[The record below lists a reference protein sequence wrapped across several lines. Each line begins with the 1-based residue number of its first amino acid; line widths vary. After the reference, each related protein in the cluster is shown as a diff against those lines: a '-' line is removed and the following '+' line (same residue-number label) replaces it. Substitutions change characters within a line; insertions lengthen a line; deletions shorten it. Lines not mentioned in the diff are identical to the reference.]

1 MSQRK
6 TGKKTLTPIWIR
18 KNGTA
23 QSADFTSRLGISA
36 SIVTQKNQPDIS
48 VIIPTYDR
56 AHTLPQAIASVLNQ
70 TLKPREVIV
79 VDDGSTDNTKEV
91 LSHYP
96 GIIIIDQKNN
106 GVSSARNAGI
116 EQANGEWLAFLDSDD
131 KWLKEKL
138 EKQWAAICNAD
149 KLICHTEEIWIR
161 NGQRVNPMKKH
172 QKFGGMIYEK
182 CLPLCVISPSSV
194 MIHQSVFNDIGVF
207 DESLEVCEDYDLW
220 LRICSKYSTL
230 FFDEPLI
237 VKYGGHENQ
246 LSRKYWGMDRFRIQ
260 AMEKILSFEEL
271 SAEDE
276 KATVDMIIQ
285 KCEIIINGM
294 QKRGKDDEAKEWQE
308 KMKSYNY

>member
-1 MSQRK
+1 M
-6 TGKKTLTPIWIR
+6 
-18 KNGTA
+18 A
-23 QSADFTSRLGISA
+23 
-36 SIVTQKNQPDIS
+36 QKNQPDIS
-48 VIIPTYDR
+48 VIIPTYNR
-56 AHTLPQAIASVLNQ
+56 AHILPRALDSVLAQ
-70 TLKPREVIV
+70 TQLPIEIIV
-79 VDDGSTDNTKEV
+79 VNDGSTDGTKSV
-91 LSHYP
+91 LSNYP
-96 GIIIIDQKNN
+96 GLKIIDQQHS
-106 GVSSARNAGI
+106 GVSAARNIGL
-116 EQANGEWLAFLDSDD
+116 EHTNGEWIAFLDSDD
-131 KWLKEKL
+131 EWLPEKL
-138 EKQWAAICNAD
+138 EQQWAAICNDD

-161 NGQRVNPMKKH
+161 NGKRVNPMKKH
-172 QKFGGMIYEK
+172 QKYGEYIYEK

-230 FFDEPLI
+230 FISEPLI
-237 VKYGGHENQ
+237 VKYGGHEDQ

-260 AMEKILSFEEL
+260 AMEKILSFGEL

-276 KATVDMIIQ
+276 KATVDMIVQ

>member
-1 MSQRK
+1 M
-6 TGKKTLTPIWIR
+6 
-18 KNGTA
+18 A
-23 QSADFTSRLGISA
+23 
-36 SIVTQKNQPDIS
+36 QKNQPNIS
-48 VIIPTYDR
+48 VIIPTYNR
-56 AHTLPQAIASVLNQ
+56 AHILPRALDSVLAQ
-70 TLKPREVIV
+70 TQLPIEIIV
-79 VDDGSTDNTKEV
+79 VNDGSTDGTKSV
-91 LSHYP
+91 LSNYP
-96 GIIIIDQKNN
+96 GLKIIDQQHS
-106 GVSSARNAGI
+106 GVSAARNIGL
-116 EQANGEWLAFLDSDD
+116 EHTNGEWIAFLDSDD
-131 KWLKEKL
+131 EWLPEKL
-138 EKQWAAICNAD
+138 EQQWAAICNDD

-172 QKFGGMIYEK
+172 QKYGEYIYEK

-220 LRICSKYSTL
+220 LRICAKYPTL
-230 FFDEPLI
+230 FIDEPLI
-237 VKYGGHENQ
+237 VKYGGHEDQ

>member
-1 MSQRK
+1 M
-6 TGKKTLTPIWIR
+6 
-18 KNGTA
+18 A
-23 QSADFTSRLGISA
+23 
-36 SIVTQKNQPDIS
+36 QKNQPNIS
-48 VIIPTYDR
+48 VIIPTYNR
-56 AHTLPQAIASVLNQ
+56 AHILPRALDSVLAQ
-70 TLKPREVIV
+70 TQLPIEIIV
-79 VDDGSTDNTKEV
+79 VNDGSTDGTKSV
-91 LSHYP
+91 LSNYP
-96 GIIIIDQKNN
+96 GLKIIDQQHS
-106 GVSSARNAGI
+106 GVSAARNIGL
-116 EQANGEWLAFLDSDD
+116 EHTNGEWIAFLDSDD
-131 KWLKEKL
+131 EWLPEKL
-138 EKQWAAICNAD
+138 EQQWAAICNDD

-161 NGQRVNPMKKH
+161 NGKRVNPMKKH
-172 QKFGGMIYEK
+172 QKYGEYIYEK

-230 FFDEPLI
+230 FIDEPLI
-237 VKYGGHENQ
+237 VKYGGHEDQ

-260 AMEKILSFEEL
+260 AMEKILSFGEL

-276 KATVDMIIQ
+276 KATVDMIVQ

>member
-23 QSADFTSRLGISA
+23 QSADFMSRLGISA

-131 KWLKEKL
+131 EWLPVKL
-138 EKQWAAICNAD
+138 EKQWAAICNDD

-230 FFDEPLI
+230 FISEPLI
-237 VKYGGHENQ
+237 VKYGGHEDQ

-276 KATVDMIIQ
+276 KATVDMIVQ